1 MTDLTNHSDDDS
13 VLDPWTL
20 ESLLDGAEPATDDAA
35 APLAALIA
43 STRRPG
49 DAFELR
55 GAADVLAAFRE
66 ISAVDEPVSA
76 PTRRIAMLSTITR
89 SKLIIAVTAG
99 ALSVGAASAAALT
112 GTLPDGAQNVAHRL
126 LNAPAP
132 GGHGV
137 GPDATGPA
145 AQGLCAA
152 WTDHQASGETP
163 SSSSVAFR
171 NLATAA
177 GGEDGIATYCAS
189 VMTPTA
195 TATATATD
203 TATETATPTETETAT
218 STTEPT
224 TSPAKGQLA
233 THPGQGAAQW
243 TAHGRTDFPGQG
255 ASHWPK
261 ADGTKPGKPAK
272 TATST
277 ATDTESPTATETETP
292 TATDTETPTATETS
306 AS

>member
-20 ESLLDGAEPATDDAA
+20 ESLLDGAESATGDAA

-49 DAFELR
+49 DVFELR
-55 GAADVLAAFRE
+55 GAAEILAAFRE
-66 ISAVDEPVSA
+66 ISAVEVPVSV
-76 PTRRIAMLSTITR
+76 PNRRIAMLSTITR
-89 SKLIIAVTAG
+89 SKLIIAATAG

-163 SSSSVAFR
+163 SSNSVAFR

-189 VMTPTA
+189 VMTPTTSPTSSSTD
-195 TATATATD
+195 TATATSTETD
-203 TATETATPTETETAT
+203 TAT
-218 STTEPT
+218 SSSTEPT

-243 TAHGRTDFPGQG
+243 TSHGRTATFPGQG

-261 ADGTKPGKPAK
+261 ADGTPGNKPAK

-292 TATDTETPTATETS
+292 TATETS

>member
-1 MTDLTNHSDDDS
+1 
-13 VLDPWTL
+13 
-20 ESLLDGAEPATDDAA
+20 
-35 APLAALIA
+35 
-43 STRRPG
+43 
-49 DAFELR
+49 
-55 GAADVLAAFRE
+55 
-66 ISAVDEPVSA
+66 
-76 PTRRIAMLSTITR
+76 MLSTITR
-89 SKLIIAVTAG
+89 SKLIIAATAG
-99 ALSVGAASAAALT
+99 ALSVGAASAAAFT
-112 GTLPDGAQNVAHRL
+112 GTLPDGAQSVAHRL

-132 GGHGV
+132 GGHAV
-137 GPDATGPA
+137 GPDASGPA

-163 SSSSVAFR
+163 SSNSVAFR

-189 VMTPTA
+189 VMTPT
-195 TATATATD
+195 TSPTSSTTD
-203 TATETATPTETETAT
+203 TATPTETETAT
-218 STTEPT
+218 SSSTEPT

-261 ADGTKPGKPAK
+261 ADGTPGNKPAPS
-272 TATST
+272 TTST
-277 ATDTESPTATETETP
+277 ATDTESPTATETETSTP